1 MWFIMLRSIIPFILI
16 IAQTPTALAYIDFK
30 EEGKVI
36 LFGFPPKAKLK
47 VIYGDLKYFTSLK
60 LAVDK
65 CSTITLK
72 SNKLGPRGLFHDAED
87 FLIEGDDKTSKIVNI
102 KKSVLA
108 AQQASIDWN
117 TIESNQYKYTCLG
130 GVINPKIPWIEKD
143 GLKFFRFGGP
153 GTLSEKLYITG
164 ISYSTVKLKTA
175 QERGA
180 KPVTRNVASD
190 KCGAVTIRDNQE
202 YPNSLLG
209 QFKVSE
215 KSNSYPQTWSYNF
228 ATIPEAASR
237 DLIKCHRYQR

>member
-16 IAQTPTALAYIDFK
+16 IVQTPTALAYIDFK

-72 SNKLGPRGLFHDAED
+72 SNKLGSRGLFHDAED

-143 GLKFFRFGGP
+143 GLKFFRFGAP
-153 GTLSEKLYITG
+153 RTLSEKLYITG
-164 ISYSTVKLKTA
+164 LSYSTVKLKTA
-175 QERGA
+175 QESGA

-209 QFKVSE
+209 NFRVSE
-215 KSNSYPQTWSYNF
+215 KINFPQTWDYNF
-228 ATIPEAASR
+228 ATIPEVTGR
-237 DLIKCHRYQR
+237 DPIKCDRYQR